1 MKNIDSINT
10 NNLCVLLRVDF
21 NVPIDNK
28 KITDDTKL
36 TETLKTIRW
45 LKNNGSKIIICSHL
59 GRPKGY
65 YNSELSI
72 EIITKYLEQLL
83 KIKIIRM
90 YTKNIFDNET
100 LKKIKNLDKGE
111 IGILENIRFFPE
123 EEEND
128 DIFSKSLS
136 QPFDIYVNDA
146 FGASHRSHSSID
158 GITKY
163 LPSYAGFLMQKEIR
177 SLESILTNPES
188 PFISIVG
195 GAKVSDKIRVLE
207 KLASLCDFI
216 LIGGGM
222 VKSFLYASG
231 YLRDSNNENVNDVI
245 IAKKLLST
253 FKNIKLPSDVII
265 TKQFSNNSK
274 YKITKIEK
282 INNDDF
288 IMDIGPR
295 TIEEYKKVIIKA
307 NTILWNGPLG
317 VYEFNNFSNGTFL
330 TAMNISKNKGTT
342 IAGGGST
349 GEVIKNLGLRTK
361 ISHVSTGGGAT
372 LEYLEGKSLP
382 GIERLK

>member
-10 NNLCVLLRVDF
+10 NNLSVLLRADF

-195 GAKVSDKIRVLE
+195 GAKVSDKIKILE

-382 GIERLK
+382 GVERLR

>member
-10 NNLCVLLRVDF
+10 NNLSVLLRADF

-36 TETLKTIRW
+36 IETLKTIRW

-177 SLESILTNPES
+177 SLKSILTNPES
-188 PFISIVG
+188 PFISIIG

-253 FKNIKLPSDVII
+253 FKNIKLPSDVIT

-382 GIERLK
+382 GVERLR